1 MGGKWPLTALFAVSV
16 WGGSFVATK
25 HALGPEDARVF
36 TPFGLVALRFL
47 MGGGAMLVALLVRGG
62 KVLPAPADRGRT
74 LLLGAIL
81 GTHIGIQTYGLRF
94 TYATHAG
101 WIVAFGSVT
110 IAVAAHLFLRQRLRA
125 IGWLGVV
132 VAMAGV
138 FGVTR
143 PHTGVTPEHMGF
155 GDFLQF
161 LGCFTWTAYTLL
173 GAKAVRGS
181 GPVRVTTWASLAAGL
196 AMLVPVCF
204 SGFGSAPGL
213 SEILSLLYLGF
224 LSSALAFAA
233 WMHAQAKF
241 GSQRTAAML
250 YLEPFVTA
258 IVASFVGEPIVL
270 VTVIGGA
277 TVLLGVW
284 LVQRGAARVR

>member
-1 MGGKWPLTALFAVSV
+1 MGGKWPLSALFAVTV

-36 TPFGLVALRFL
+36 TPFGLVTMRFL
-47 MGGGAMLVALLVRGG
+47 LGGGVMLVWLLKRGER
-62 KVLPAPADRGRT
+62 VLPEPADRRRTT
-74 LLLGAIL
+74 LLGGIL
-81 GTHIGIQTYGLRF
+81 AAHIGIQTYGLKY

-101 WIVAFGSVT
+101 WIVAFSSVT
-110 IAVAAHLFLRQRLRA
+110 IAVAAHLFLRQRLRTV
-125 IGWLGVV
+125 GWLGVV
-132 VAMAGV
+132 IAMAGV
-138 FGVTR
+138 YGVTR
-143 PHTGVTPEHMGF
+143 PHSGTAPEHMGF

-161 LGCFTWTAYTLL
+161 VGCFTWTAYTLV
-173 GAKAVRGS
+173 GARAVRGS
-181 GPVRVTTWASLAAGL
+181 GSLRVTTSASLVAGL

-204 SGFGSAPGL
+204 SGFGNAPGWP
-213 SEILSLLYLGF
+213 EILSLLYLGL
-224 LSSALAFAA
+224 LSSAAAFAA

-258 IVASFVGEPIVL
+258 LVASFVGEPIVL
-270 VTVIGGA
+270 VTVIGGV

-284 LVQRGAARVR
+284 LVQRGAAKA